1 MPFFCNQVF
10 RKFPLL
16 SLTRKVRAYRGIYFG
31 ISLLEKLTGIPMSLA
46 SVQLVEST
54 CEAVLDH
61 LLLSLLLSLLVL
73 TYRCLMEEVRWKMCQ
88 SLLKISLVYTFSA
101 TSSRQES

>member
-1 MPFFCNQVF
+1 
-10 RKFPLL
+10 
-16 SLTRKVRAYRGIYFG
+16 
-31 ISLLEKLTGIPMSLA
+31 MSLA

-73 TYRCLMEEVRWKMCQ
+73 QRLTHPREDRRCVMAEG
-88 SLLKISLVYTFSA
+88 
-101 TSSRQES
+101 

>member
-31 ISLLEKLTGIPMSLA
+31 ISP
-46 SVQLVEST
+46 
-54 CEAVLDH
+54 
-61 LLLSLLLSLLVL
+61 
-73 TYRCLMEEVRWKMCQ
+73 
-88 SLLKISLVYTFSA
+88 LKIYNTPCTFRAPKARGGYRSALPLLQSVATKRMLGCNIPYTIERSV
-101 TSSRQES
+101 

>member
-1 MPFFCNQVF
+1 
-10 RKFPLL
+10 
-16 SLTRKVRAYRGIYFG
+16 
-31 ISLLEKLTGIPMSLA
+31 MSLA

-73 TYRCLMEEVRWKMCQ
+73 ITSTSLTTRQCLSKLTLL
-88 SLLKISLVYTFSA
+88 SLLTHFSKDA
-101 TSSRQES
+101 LGQRLTHPREDGRCVMAEG